1 MPIFAI
7 ETSTERLSLA
17 IIDGE
22 RNFARE
28 IDAGQRHSEL
38 AIAAI
43 ADLFAEAKIAIA
55 AIASSEWRCPA
66 SISRAKFRLP
76 SMMASE
82 SLSVDVSIANIGM
95 C

>member
-1 MPIFAI
+1 MPLFAL

-22 RNFARE
+22 GSFVFARE

-43 ADLFAEAKIAIA
+43 ADLGRGQVRLWVCALRAD
-55 AIASSEWRCPA
+55 WR
-66 SISRAKFRLP
+66 RAWHWVQAR
-76 SMMASE
+76 
-82 SLSVDVSIANIGM
+82 N
-95 C
+95 